1 MEGAVSIALFAS
13 NFSDLKFEYKALAPN
28 WKILDKFKRKVI
40 SEEKFILA
48 YKEQLNKLN
57 PSSVVEHLNLLTAG
71 EEPVLMCHCSKTK
84 FCHRHLLAD
93 WLETQLGIHI
103 KEFDSPDYIRKDGY
117 LIKKKEPS
125 LFDKKS

>member
-13 NFSDLKFEYKALAPN
+13 NVSNVKYEYKALAPN
-28 WKILDKFKRKVI
+28 WKILNKFEKKVI
-40 SEEKFILA
+40 SEQKFILA
-48 YKEQLNKLN
+48 YKEQLNELN

>member
-13 NFSDLKFEYKALAPN
+13 NVSNVKFEYKALAPN
-28 WKILDKFKRKVI
+28 WKIFDKFEKKVI
-40 SEEKFILA
+40 SEQKFILA
-48 YKEQLNKLN
+48 YKEQLNELN

>member
-13 NFSDLKFEYKALAPN
+13 NVSNVKYEYKALAPN
-28 WKILDKFKRKVI
+28 WKILDKFEKKVI
-40 SEEKFILA
+40 SEQKFILA
-48 YKEQLNKLN
+48 YKEQLNELN

-84 FCHRHLLAD
+84 FCRRHLLAD

>member
-13 NFSDLKFEYKALAPN
+13 NVSKVKFKYKALAPN
-28 WKILDKFKRKVI
+28 WKILDKFEKKVI
-40 SEEKFILA
+40 SEQKFILA
-48 YKEQLNKLN
+48 YKEQLNELN

>member
-13 NFSDLKFEYKALAPN
+13 NVSNVKFEYKALAPN

-48 YKEQLNKLN
+48 YKEQLNELN

>member
-1 MEGAVSIALFAS
+1 LEGAVSIALFAS
-13 NFSDLKFEYKALAPN
+13 NVSNVKYEYKALAPY
-28 WKILDKFKRKVI
+28 WKILDKFEKKVI
-40 SEEKFILA
+40 SEQKFILA
-48 YKEQLNKLN
+48 YKEQLNELN